1 MSDFFL
7 YTLSME
13 KTVEKN
19 NEHTIEYYKERTQ
32 ELEAKLKWYEEQFR
46 LLQKQKYGTSSEKTN
61 DNQMSLPLFNE
72 VEDTADSNVEE
83 PALDT
88 ITYQRKKS
96 RKTRD
101 DLMEN
106 LPVETIDYELT
117 PEEQVCSCCGHKAH
131 KMSEEIRKELQV
143 IPAQVKVVKHV
154 RHVYACRHCEKEG
167 IETPIVTAEMPS
179 PVFPK
184 S

>member
-101 DLMEN
+101 DLWKICPWRPSTMN
-106 LPVETIDYELT
+106 LLLRSRSVRAAVIK
-117 PEEQVCSCCGHKAH
+117 HIKR
-131 KMSEEIRKELQV
+131 SEEHTSELQ
-143 IPAQVKVVKHV
+143 
-154 RHVYACRHCEKEG
+154 
-167 IETPIVTAEMPS
+167 
-179 PVFPK
+179 
-184 S
+184 